1 LFSVFSAFFVY
12 LSVRANGFR
21 RKAQIAIVDSG
32 DKGMLRDIRMNTNF
46 AEYIPF
52 ALVLLVLM
60 ELQNRPS
67 RLLLGLGCLP
77 VVERV
82 AHAYGQLRS
91 SARQIP
97 R

>member
-1 LFSVFSAFFVY
+1 
-12 LSVRANGFR
+12 
-21 RKAQIAIVDSG
+21 
-32 DKGMLRDIRMNTNF
+32 MLHDIRMNANF

-67 RLLLGLGCLP
+67 WLLLGLGCLP
-77 VVERV
+77 VVARV
-82 AHAYGQLRS
+82 AHAYGHLRS